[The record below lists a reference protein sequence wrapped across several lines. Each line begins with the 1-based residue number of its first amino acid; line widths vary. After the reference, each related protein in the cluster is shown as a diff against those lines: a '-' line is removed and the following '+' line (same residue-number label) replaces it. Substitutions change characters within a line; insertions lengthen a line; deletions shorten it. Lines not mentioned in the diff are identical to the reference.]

1 MKGISRFYLTFA
13 TKKLVFL
20 NPIQI
25 KQIMADNSITL
36 RIYLP
41 DCEKTLRPVDDNGNS
56 LNSLTMSSGSPG
68 EESYIKSEVTDGKST
83 TTKNFKVSIKDISFH
98 KKMYSPNVIT
108 TTLHIAEKTTGTAK
122 EEPPSKALVEKL
134 FLNRRVELFA
144 NKDTNLSVCNDYYIE
159 RIEPLYLKTEL
170 YLKLTIYSPDYQLT
184 IEKDCKA
191 FVAKTLSKIIS
202 TQKDNYV
209 LPYNNGAKVTINLEP
224 DSPRLQHIVKG
235 GKEHIFPYL
244 VQYNESYY
252 DFLKRTTNRW
262 GEFLYYEDGQLQIGY
277 DSSAKPTIVNDYYS
291 RTYCAIDASMAKSEG
306 SKFHPQATADEN
318 MLNNPM
324 TKGKYDIVKGLINS
338 LGDDDLNQ
346 SKYIMSKI
354 SSFFGNGKPLGTW
367 AINTVIDDLVAWGM
381 AEKRTNDKNDK
392 FNDKYFKSVVPETTD
407 KNNEEKNESENKG
420 KNVIDVAENQYNGDK
435 TKLNQFSEFKPLL
448 DATDYANLLK
458 MELTAGRDAMV
469 INFQTTYPNLKL
481 GQQIQVAGEDYLV
494 VELRGYQPK
503 ELTTYYE
510 ATCIS
515 KAMMSY
521 TKEDKKKNKETITY
535 KGFFPPLL
543 ETGHVRKT
551 ELQHAVVTDVDDPLR
566 ANRVRVKFEWQGDD
580 DDASPWLVFAQSAAT
595 DGAGVHGRHY
605 NQEKVL
611 VDFINGNIERPYV
624 IGAVYKKTPTP
635 LRTGSI
641 TMMSPGGNGMRVTD
655 GTGAGYTA
663 FLASV
668 TPGIKMLQSMF
679 PGRDPVGN
687 LFNLNDEEKKESKR
701 FEGSTEICDY
711 YGIYSI
717 KGSTDGRNISIKSP
731 WGDVKINAFTGIS
744 VSAPNGDIKIQGKNV
759 TIEAGNNLKLI
770 SGTNIKNKFIS
781 RGNGDWKEVG
791 ASVLADVPLI
801 VGKKMQELVLRVID
815 LSLVRSILEVGF
827 RPQEGLL
834 EIQSNRFLKLEAG
847 GAKAGY
853 PLTSYS
859 STKSL
864 EKEFKEKVAGTFK
877 MKSAIV
883 QMIYSISPCVDHMI
897 KNYRELYGVCIKKKN
912 EFEVALSDLK
922 YVSNTGIEYC
932 KDYKG
937 LTALLWKKDTKEIK
951 ESDLSFQ
958 ENEVGIGENSV
969 IGPKPEAS
977 ARRNIIFYK
986 HGKVPTDQDIQNIV
1000 INQQEIRNHVI
1011 KVRKERRAKVVE
1023 KANALLKSIDDLRH
1037 LRLKNY
1043 QSFQDIYFFKSS
1055 FSKFVPKDYVELLT
1069 KCFDPEK
1076 LKNINLFSPLFD
1088 PSNNDAVKTLNA
1100 EALNAFVTD
1109 QHNILAFKRQVALNL
1124 LEEWGIKAPEPV
1136 AANNQQGNNVPL
1148 QAAQGDAQ
1156 ANAQAN
1162 AQAPVQAPVQANAPV
1177 NGANPAEKK
1186 LLTQEQ
1192 LLGDYWNRLL
1202 QGLTT
1207 DGKIIEGDT
1216 GFVKDVLSSIPR
1228 VIDFDRPR
1236 REYFSWGNAKD
1247 GKILFSD
1254 KTTYQLGGE
1263 MNKVV
1268 ETKYSGGKLKKEDFA
1283 AENIEQKISD
1293 FMTPIRDALTGLGN
1307 VVPQANAVNN
1317 ENPNGGNG
1325 AAGGNDGNN
1334 NNN

>member
-1 MKGISRFYLTFA
+1 
-13 TKKLVFL
+13 
-20 NPIQI
+20 
-25 KQIMADNSITL
+25 MADSSISL

-41 DCEKTLRPVDDNGNS
+41 NWDKDLKPVDKDGNS
-56 LNSLTMSSGSPG
+56 LNSLTMTSGSPG
-68 EESYIKSEVTDGKST
+68 EEGYISCEVTDGKET
-83 TTKNFKVSIKDISFH
+83 TTKNFKVSIKDIGFH

-108 TTLHIAEKTTGTAK
+108 TTLHITEKTTQTAK
-122 EEPPSKALVEKL
+122 EEPPSKAVVERA
-134 FLNRRVELFA
+134 FLNKRVELFA

-184 IEKDCKA
+184 IEKNCKA
-191 FVAKTLSKIIS
+191 YVAKTLSKIIS

-209 LPYNNGAKVTINLEP
+209 LPYNNGAKVAINLEP

-277 DSSAKPTIVNDYYS
+277 DSDAKPTIVDDYYS
-291 RTYCAIDASMAKSEG
+291 RTYCAIDASMAKSDG

-318 MLNNPM
+318 MLNNPI
-324 TKGKYDIVKGLINS
+324 TKDKFDIAKGLINS
-338 LGDDDLNQ
+338 LGDDELNQ

-381 AEKRTNDKNDK
+381 AEKRSKGKNDMY
-392 FNDKYFKSVVPETTD
+392 NNKYFKSVVPETTD
-407 KNNEEKNESENKG
+407 KNNEENNESESKD
-420 KNVIDVAENQYNGDK
+420 KNVIDVADNQYNGDK

-551 ELQHAVVTDVDDPLR
+551 ELQHAVVTDADDPLR

-791 ASVLADVPLI
+791 ASVLADVSLI

-883 QMIYSISPCVDHMI
+883 QMIHSISPCVDHMI
-897 KNYRELYGVCIKKKN
+897 KNYKELYNVCIKKKH
-912 EFEVALSDLK
+912 ELQLALDYLK
-922 YVSNTGIEYC
+922 DASNG
-932 KDYKG
+932 KDYYIG
-937 LTALLWKKDTKEIK
+937 HNGIIQLLWNKDTKEIK
-951 ESDLSFQ
+951 ESDLKF
-958 ENEVGIGENSV
+958 NEDKVGIANDSEIDLHCKERARNRLNFMHDHPF
-969 IGPKPEAS
+969 GPKNYVAS
-977 ARRNIIFYK
+977 EE
-986 HGKVPTDQDIQNIV
+986 
-1000 INQQEIRNHVI
+1000 EIRNLVL
-1011 KVRKERRAKVVE
+1011 KRRKEGRKKVVE

-1076 LKNINLFSPLFD
+1076 LKNINIFSPLFD
-1088 PSNNDAVKTLNA
+1088 PGNNDAVKQLNA
-1100 EALNAFVTD
+1100 NALNNLVD
-1109 QHNILAFKRQVALNL
+1109 SENNILAFKRQVALNL

-1148 QAAQGDAQ
+1148 QAAQGAAQGDAQQDAAQQGAAQQGAAQ

-1162 AQAPVQAPVQANAPV
+1162 AQAPVQANAPV
-1177 NGANPAEKK
+1177 NGANPAGKK

-1192 LLGDYWNRLL
+1192 LLGDYWTRLL

-1228 VIDFDRPR
+1228 AIDFDRPR

-1283 AENIEQKISD
+1283 AENIEQKITN
-1293 FMTPIRDALTGLGN
+1293 FITPIRDALAGLGN
-1307 VVPQANAVNN
+1307 VVQQANAVND
-1317 ENPNGGNG
+1317 ENPNANN
-1325 AAGGNDGNN
+1325 APAGGAEGAEGGGENN
-1334 NNN
+1334 NN